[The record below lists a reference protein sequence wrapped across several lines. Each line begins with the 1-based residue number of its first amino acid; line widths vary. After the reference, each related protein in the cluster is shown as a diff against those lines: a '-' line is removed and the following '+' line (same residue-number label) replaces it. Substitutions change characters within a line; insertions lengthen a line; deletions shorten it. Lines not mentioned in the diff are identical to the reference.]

1 MLCRSGV
8 LGLKDVLEDTIWSPS
23 PWTQVLENVL
33 SSAWG
38 QHYFMTC
45 WKRAKVMSNVVLS
58 WNTPENLQKK
68 KFWRLNFVEKLRIC
82 GRRPF
87 FEIAC
92 VSQKF
97 WAKTV
102 YFVSWRTLL
111 HCVFG
116 PKPRAFPSLASDFF
130 GVLGLEPCVL
140 DSTFDVKLVINLAN
154 LQTC

>member
-1 MLCRSGV
+1 MLCRRWV
-8 LGLKDVLEDTIWSPS
+8 LGLKDVLEDTIGSLR
-23 PWTQVLENVL
+23 LEHK
-33 SSAWG
+33 SSKMSCPQLEDSTIVWHVENGPRSWAMLFCLG
-38 QHYFMTC
+38 TRQRTC
-45 WKRAKVMSNVVLS
+45 
-58 WNTPENLQKK
+58 KK
-68 KFWRLNFVEKLRIC
+68 KKILTIEFC
-82 GRRPF
+82 GKVANLWAKTF

-92 VSQKF
+92 VSQKC

-102 YFVSWRTLL
+102 YFVSWRTLP

-116 PKPRAFPSLASDFF
+116 PRPRAFPSLASDFL

>member
-1 MLCRSGV
+1 MQKWSPWPQGRPRGHNLKSFALNTSPRKCPVLSLRTALFYDMLKTGQGHEQCCF
-8 LGLKDVLEDTIWSPS
+8 VLEHARE
-23 PWTQVLENVL
+23 L
-33 SSAWG
+33 
-38 QHYFMTC
+38 
-45 WKRAKVMSNVVLS
+45 AK
-58 WNTPENLQKK
+58 KK
-68 KFWRLNFVEKLRIC
+68 KFWRLKFVEKLRIC

-102 YFVSWRTLL
+102 YFVSWRTLP

-116 PKPRAFPSLASDFF
+116 HRPRAFPSLASDFF